1 MKFFIFLF
9 LLTSFSI
16 NAKEVLIEKGLKS
29 VPIIHQGEVVNIQ
42 RNQDRSHEIMKFY
55 QGTWRGK
62 IQPLYPFGTY
72 PVETVA
78 ELEVIEY
85 INDISHGDEQV
96 LIIDA
101 RPQSATIITGMI
113 PTSIRVDNNQLR
125 ALSSRNQ
132 TLTLFGVNSG
142 ITGYDYTNAKILVI
156 YCNGLWCGKSPKM
169 IRKLI
174 ALGYPP
180 ELLKYYRGGMQAW
193 RSVGLTTVK

>member
-62 IQPLYPFGTY
+62 IQPLYPFGTH

>member
-1 MKFFIFLF
+1 
-9 LLTSFSI
+9 
-16 NAKEVLIEKGLKS
+16 
-29 VPIIHQGEVVNIQ
+29 
-42 RNQDRSHEIMKFY
+42 
-55 QGTWRGK
+55 
-62 IQPLYPFGTY
+62 
-72 PVETVA
+72 VETVA

>member
-1 MKFFIFLF
+1 MKPYIFLF
-9 LLTSFSI
+9 LIASLSLH
-16 NAKEVLIEKGLKS
+16 AKEVLIEKGLKS
-29 VPIIHQGEVVNIQ
+29 VPIIHKGEVVNIQ

-62 IQPLYPFGTY
+62 IQPLYPFGSH

-113 PTSIRVDNNQLR
+113 PAALRIDNNQLR
-125 ALSSRNQ
+125 ALSTRNQ
-132 TLTLFGVNSG
+132 TLAVFGVDTDV
-142 ITGYDYTNAKILVI
+142 TGYNYTNAKILVI
-156 YCNGLWCGKSPKM
+156 YCNGFWCGKSPKM

>member
-62 IQPLYPFGTY
+62 IQPLFPFGTY

-193 RSVGLTTVK
+193 RSVGLTTV

>member
-62 IQPLYPFGTY
+62 IQPLFPFGTH

>member
-62 IQPLYPFGTY
+62 IQPLYPFGTH

-101 RPQSATIITGMI
+101 R
-113 PTSIRVDNNQLR
+113 
-125 ALSSRNQ
+125 LSRQ
-132 TLTLFGVNSG
+132 
-142 ITGYDYTNAKILVI
+142 
-156 YCNGLWCGKSPKM
+156 P
-169 IRKLI
+169 
-174 ALGYPP
+174 
-180 ELLKYYRGGMQAW
+180 LLQA
-193 RSVGLTTVK
+193 

>member
-62 IQPLYPFGTY
+62 IQPLFPFGTH

-156 YCNGLWCGKSPKM
+156 YCNGFWCGKSPKM